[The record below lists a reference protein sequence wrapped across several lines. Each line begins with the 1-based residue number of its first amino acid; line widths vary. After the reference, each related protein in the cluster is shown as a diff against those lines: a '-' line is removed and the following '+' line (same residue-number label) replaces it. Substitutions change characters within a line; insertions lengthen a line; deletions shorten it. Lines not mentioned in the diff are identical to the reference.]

1 MTGKRGE
8 TENELTPH
16 PRVVVEHWEGYL
28 SCGGSSGGSRGP
40 SPTPGPPSPGF
51 QCWEEDSQ
59 QNLAMKIS
67 RNSGH
72 SGETEGCWK
81 PKHPFKGLCT
91 DSLISRHLS
100 WPLVEGLKLRTYQNI
115 QEKIESGE
123 GWSDSHHCPFVE
135 SSFYA
140 AYGRAPSFLCW
151 AYSCHSYIWICI
163 SLVRSPH
170 STLVTSWHLTPPNL
184 HIVGGASMAGHPAP
198 PQALSRRFLQQASAL
213 TQPESLL
220 VAVN

>member
-1 MTGKRGE
+1 MSWPHTHVWWLSIEKDISAVEVHLVDQGAPAPHRGLPARASSAGKRIPNKIWLWKSAGILAIQVRQKGA
-8 TENELTPH
+8 ENPNTP
-16 PRVVVEHWEGYL
+16 L
-28 SCGGSSGGSRGP
+28 
-40 SPTPGPPSPGF
+40 
-51 QCWEEDSQ
+51 
-59 QNLAMKIS
+59 
-67 RNSGH
+67 
-72 SGETEGCWK
+72 
-81 PKHPFKGLCT
+81 KGLCT

-220 VAVN
+220 VAGN